1 MTNDCDKIILV
12 MIEPK
17 SRDELAEAIKAC
29 VKADRELL
37 DNLRREIAPLRHNVR
52 KIIPRR
58 ATAVSL
64 VATDGGNNQLRFDP
78 FLIQVVRVVDS
89 NNNEHYLDA
98 VTPNTPIALLEE
110 RHLELRV
117 GLVFT
122 P

>member
-1 MTNDCDKIILV
+1 M
-12 MIEPK
+12 
-17 SRDELAEAIKAC
+17 
-29 VKADRELL
+29 
-37 DNLRREIAPLRHNVR
+37 
-52 KIIPRR
+52 
-58 ATAVSL
+58 
-64 VATDGGNNQLRFDP
+64 RFDP